1 MGCASGV
8 STDEEHFLFMLHSF
22 ISILDFTISNTIQ
35 PLISEREEI
44 DAQHK
49 VFPSKSQFLFMHRE
63 PTGHSVAQRQTSYSR
78 SPQIGKK
85 RSSGAFKHSLQSPH
99 PQDLLVTTGLT
110 LRQWDAA
117 AGSFEAVCGGPQ
129 AALTASPHT
138 QGCSARSFQRSLPTG
153 QTPDKPLP
161 TLLFPLKCS
170 CWQL

>member
-22 ISILDFTISNTIQ
+22 ISILDFTISNMIQ

-99 PQDLLVTTGLT
+99 PQDLLVTTGLSSDSGMQLQT
-110 LRQWDAA
+110 HSRLFVVDPRLHSQPHPTPRDALQGA
-117 AGSFEAVCGGPQ
+117 FRG
-129 AALTASPHT
+129 ASP
-138 QGCSARSFQRSLPTG
+138 QVRP
-153 QTPDKPLP
+153 PDKPLP